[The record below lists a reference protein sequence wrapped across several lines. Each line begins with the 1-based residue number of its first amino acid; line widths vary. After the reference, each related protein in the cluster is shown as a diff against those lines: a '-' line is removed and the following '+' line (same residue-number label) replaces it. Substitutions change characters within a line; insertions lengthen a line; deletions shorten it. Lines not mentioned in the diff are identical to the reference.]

1 MNRKLSE
8 KKAAELIQYS
18 CFDSLS
24 VDEIISSFSDDEG
37 LSVFA
42 PDPVLQIDPRDK
54 SIVLFNSARAKRP
67 HDNKTVPM
75 SDVKEPNNVC
85 PICEGNTTQILDTA
99 KLSSGFTF
107 INKNLF
113 PIFYPSAGG
122 GVEEGS
128 KTGKPFGIHFLQ
140 WTSSLHDC
148 DWHNMD
154 MEDLLIVITRL
165 AELERKLLFHSDG
178 IMPDSSQWNNQKQ
191 TFGFVS
197 IIKNYGKLVGGSLL
211 HGHQQITFS
220 NTISGQQ
227 YNNWRFFQK
236 NHRCFSEHLM
246 ENTPENLVI
255 KDYESS
261 LLVVPYFMKR
271 PYNCILIVKDVSRQF
286 LCELNNGELLSICQA
301 WADVTNM
308 FFDIMPEIGRE
319 PAFNI
324 LVHDGPGAGLYI
336 EFLPYT
342 QETGGYEQIGLWVCQ
357 ADPASAAEYMRSKIS

>member
-1 MNRKLSE
+1 KLSE
-8 KKAAELIQYS
+8 KKAAELIEYS

-75 SDVKEPNNVC
+75 SDVNEPNTLC

-113 PIFYPSAGG
+113 PIFYPSFDGG
-122 GVEEGS
+122 AEEGGKS
-128 KTGKPFGIHFLQ
+128 GKPYGIHFLQ
-140 WTSSLHDC
+140 WTSSVHDH

-154 MEDLLIVITRL
+154 IKDLMIVITRL
-165 AELERKLLFHSDG
+165 AKLEQKLLFHSSG
-178 IMPDSSQWNNQKQ
+178 LMPDSGHWNNQKK
-191 TFGFVS
+191 TSGFIS
-197 IIKNYGKLVGGSLL
+197 IIKNYGRQVGGSLQ
-211 HGHQQITFS
+211 HGHQQIAFS

-227 YNNWRFFQK
+227 YNNWKYLQE
-236 NHRCFSEHLM
+236 NHQCFSKRLLEK
-246 ENTPENLVI
+246 TPENLII
-255 KDYESS
+255 KDYKSS
-261 LLVVPYFMKR
+261 ILLVPYFMKR
-271 PYNCILIVKDVSRQF
+271 PYNCILAVKDTSRQF
-286 LCELNNGELLSICQA
+286 ISELNDGELLSICQA
-301 WADVTNM
+301 LSDVMNL
-308 FFDIMPEIGRE
+308 FFDIMPKIGKE

-324 LVHDGPGAGLYI
+324 LVHNGPGAGLYI

-342 QETGGYEQIGLWVCQ
+342 QETGGYEQLGLWVCQ
-357 ADPASAAEYMRSKIS
+357 ADPASAAEFMRSNIS